1 MSHRTACTCM
11 TEFAA
16 VYKDAQFRI
25 KSCRR
30 SDDVAELKD
39 TIEWLENHINDMHSF
54 TTEMHEGAVAM
65 EKRLMIYR
73 SAIESLGFKR
83 DLTAPKV

>member
-11 TEFAA
+11 SEFASI
-16 VYKDAQFRI
+16 YRDALFRI

-30 SDDVAELKD
+30 SEDVAELKD
-39 TIEWLENHINDMHSF
+39 TIEWLENHINDMLSF
-54 TTEMHEGAVAM
+54 ATEMHEGAVAM
-65 EKRLMIYR
+65 EKRLMLYR

-83 DLTAPKV
+83 DLTSPKV